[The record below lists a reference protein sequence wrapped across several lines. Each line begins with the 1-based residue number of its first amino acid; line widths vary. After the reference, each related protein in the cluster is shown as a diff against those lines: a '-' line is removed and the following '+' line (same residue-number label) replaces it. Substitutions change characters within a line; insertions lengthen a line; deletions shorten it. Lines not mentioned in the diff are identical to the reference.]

1 MNQKLMSW
9 WSPAL
14 GVVLALTA
22 WATASSAQQH
32 VILDKPV
39 RAGELT
45 LYPSLDDANVYY
57 YLPDKIRVATDENGN
72 PDFSFIRYVQ
82 NVRSGADQGE
92 AKQGQGGG
100 IVHASVMMSVSQE
113 QLQDALRA
121 LQSQKP
127 GARIEGPIAYKA
139 GRFSLISAFADGK
152 GGNSTQVLGL
162 GSAPLLDNQKAA
174 VSIELTKDGAIKLW
188 ESFNLANPSID
199 FKFEMDAAGYSSPI
213 RAVIDADWSKIYNH
227 KAFGAGV
234 ATSFLAAEVKSTF
247 DELRTQDAIK
257 ITQVGQDEKMD
268 QVVAVAYQMIKDRMF
283 EPFGGTGQPSLT
295 DLTSIGQNQPSLL
308 DRATARFKEAQA
320 DVRAVNADIRK
331 DNDQIRAR
339 NDKALAERG
348 GAARTKSRAE
358 SADRRA
364 MEAEARVALL
374 ENRVK
379 VAERQA
385 ANPPNLQGLST
396 DSVLVAV
403 AARAATEARQET
415 ANLQKELAAAKTE
428 ATKLR
433 QDADKAGV
441 EEAGGLAHQT
451 EALKEEKTAPPISI
465 IATLE
470 MKKVKQ
476 SGTFHFDMNKYM
488 PDNRSFPFTQGIGD
502 LSRLKSDPRYFR
514 QINMDD
520 PLYRQREIVAMVDGV
535 NAQDFGQFVNFVDVQ
550 MRKKHAGG
558 DVTDDEVRVDRNN
571 FNKEGN
577 NFKLLYGW
585 KGDEDRSKWMEYEVQ
600 ATWSLFG
607 GRSVVDPWRKSTN
620 GAINLSPP
628 YRRRTITID
637 GTAETLQAA
646 DVRAVTVQLFYDV
659 GGAEQTKSVTLNVAK
674 GLAGEKLEILTPP
687 NSTNYAY
694 QMTWQL
700 KGNKT
705 LSTPRQ
711 TAATDLLFVDDLP
724 QTQVGSAR

>member
-1 MNQKLMSW
+1 MRRKVLSG
-9 WSPAL
+9 WSAAL

-32 VILDKPV
+32 VILDKPF

-45 LYPSLDDANVYY
+45 LYPSLADANVYY

-82 NVRSGADQGE
+82 NVRSGADQAE
-92 AKQGQGGG
+92 ARQGQGGG
-100 IVHASVMMSVSQE
+100 IVHVSVMMSVTQE
-113 QLQDALRA
+113 QLRDALRA

-162 GSAPLLDNQKAA
+162 GSAPILDNQKAA

-199 FKFEMDAAGYSSPI
+199 FKFEMDASGYSSPI
-213 RAVIDADWSKIYNH
+213 KATIVADWSKIYSH
-227 KAFGAGV
+227 RTFGAGV
-234 ATSFLAAEVKSTF
+234 ATSFLAGEIKDTF
-247 DELRTQDAIK
+247 DELRTTDAIK

-283 EPFGGTGQPSLT
+283 EPIGGTGTPSLT
-295 DLTSIGQNQPSLL
+295 DLTSMGQNQPSLL
-308 DRATARFKEAQA
+308 DRATTRFKEAAA
-320 DVRAVNADIRK
+320 DVRAVNAEIRK
-331 DNDQIRAR
+331 ENDATRAR
-339 NDKALAERG
+339 NDKALVEQGA
-348 GAARTKSRAE
+348 AARTKTRAE
-358 SADRRA
+358 LADRTA

-374 ENRVK
+374 ESRAK
-379 VAERQA
+379 VAAAQA
-385 ANPPNLQGLST
+385 AKPPNLQGLSS
-396 DSVLVAV
+396 DSVLI
-403 AARAATEARQET
+403 AAAAFAANEAKQEA
-415 ANLQKELAAAKTE
+415 ANLQKELATARTE

-433 QDADKAGV
+433 QDADKAAV
-441 EEAGGLAHQT
+441 EGAGSVAHQS
-451 EALKEEKTAPPISI
+451 EALKSEEKAPPISI

-476 SGTFHFDMNKYM
+476 SGTFTFDMNKYM

-502 LSRLKSDPRYFR
+502 LSRLKNDPRYFR

-520 PLYRQREIVAMVDGV
+520 PLFRQREIVAMVDGV
-535 NAQDFGQFVNFVDVQ
+535 NAQDFGQFVNFVNVQ
-550 MRKKHAGG
+550 MRKTHAGG
-558 DVTDDEVRVDRNN
+558 EVTNDEVRVDRNN

-585 KGDEDRSKWMEYEVQ
+585 NGDEDRSKWLEYEVQ

-607 GRSVVDPWRKSTN
+607 GKTVVEPWRKSTN

-637 GTAETLQAA
+637 GTPETLQAA

-659 GGAEQTKSVTLNVAK
+659 AGAEQTKQVTLNVAK
-674 GLAGEKLEILTPP
+674 GQGGEKVEILTPA

-705 LSTPRQ
+705 LATPRQ
-711 TAATDLLFVDDLP
+711 SVTTDLLFVDELP
-724 QTQVGSAR
+724 PAQVGSAR